1 MDVAPFAM
9 VAVRTVAGEFWV
21 TAIRRNYN
29 LDRLESFEA
38 LNAAGTSEV
47 FYPCDIVPN
56 IATLDRDY
64 AEEAYWEDYCGGC
77 DRSPCPENGHCT
89 D

>member
-1 MDVAPFAM
+1 MSLRIDGEGL
-9 VAVRTVAGEFWV
+9 TVLEDKDPESEDA
-21 TAIRRNYN
+21 TDNPDQ
-29 LDRLESFEA
+29 DRYLRS
-38 LNAAGTSEV
+38 
-47 FYPCDIVPN
+47 
-56 IATLDRDY
+56 LDRDY